1 MKRLNVA
8 GKLARAE
15 RYAKKLERSL
25 VASAPTLSKLEDLK
39 LRRRE
44 KREQLLDQLVPT
56 RVCPRCKV
64 KHLAPRMWN
73 VREFEPG
80 KWRAQC
86 RSCERLER
94 AAQRMG
100 EAVPAPASDESET
113 AMVVTRP
120 TYVVRGRA
128 LARARACRGMH
139 AFQLAE
145 LLCISR
151 PKLSRIESSFE
162 TLVDETLAA
171 RVLAWAREPVDKG
184 RTAR

>member
-1 MKRLNVA
+1 MKRLNA
-8 GKLARAE
+8 ASKLARAE
-15 RYAKKLERSL
+15 RDAQKRERSL
-25 VASAPTLSKLEDLK
+25 VDHTRSLSVLEDLK

-44 KREQLLDQLVPT
+44 KREKLLDQLVPT

-64 KHLAPRMWN
+64 KRLALCMWSL
-73 VREFEPG
+73 REIEPG
-80 KWRAQC
+80 KWRTQC

-100 EAVPAPASDESET
+100 AMIPAAVSDEGE
-113 AMVVTRP
+113 AELVVTRP

-128 LARARACRGMH
+128 LARARARRGMH
-139 AFQLAE
+139 AFELAE

-151 PKLSRIESSFE
+151 PKLCRIESSFE
-162 TLVDETLAA
+162 CVVDETLAA

-184 RTAR
+184 HEAR